1 MLISSNRKKKIKSF
15 NDGLLEFGVI
25 EKKYNEAGDA
35 TTKEFVKKNELF
47 FSFSSIR
54 EEDFSKY
61 NEDHRL
67 VLKVE
72 TYLTQTIAPTDVVKI
87 NDVYYDINHIDPAS
101 NQMSQF
107 IYLDSHLEDL
117 KYQLELLTYER
128 ISPIQN
134 PIFNHLKTEWC
145 DIIKETSFKNNQ
157 VNQTVDLTKKIIFA
171 IPYHADLA
179 NNFKKLN
186 NIRVKFN
193 SNLYRVVEF
202 VNVDSLN
209 KIIELTCEAI

>member
-1 MLISSNRKKKIKSF
+1 MLISSKRKKKIKSF
-15 NDGLLEFGVI
+15 NDGLLEFGEI
-25 EKKYNEAGDA
+25 EKRYDEAGDA
-35 TTKEFVKKNELF
+35 TIKEFVKKNELF

-72 TYLTQTIAPTDVVKI
+72 TYLNQTIDSTDVVKI

-107 IYLDSHLEDL
+107 IYLDSHLEDF

-128 ISPIQN
+128 ISPIQD
-134 PIFNHLKTEWC
+134 PIFTHLKTEWC
-145 DIIKETSFKNNQ
+145 DVIKETSIRNNQ
-157 VNQTVDLTKKIIFA
+157 VNQTVDLTKKIVFA
-171 IPYHADLA
+171 IPYHVDLA

-193 SNLYRVVEF
+193 SNLYRAVEF